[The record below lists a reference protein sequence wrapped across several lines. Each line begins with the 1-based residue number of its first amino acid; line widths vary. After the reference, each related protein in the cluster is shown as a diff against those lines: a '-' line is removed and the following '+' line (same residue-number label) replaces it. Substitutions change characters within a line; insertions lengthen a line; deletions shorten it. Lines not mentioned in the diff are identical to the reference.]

1 MIILR
6 LCLQM
11 MNTKKFYFPLVQ
23 ILVSFNSYMAYL
35 SHLGSDEPTI
45 YYGVWAFAELGLLV
59 LVGLDIWHYMRN
71 PENQIPMEQE
81 TVKKEAA

>member
-1 MIILR
+1 
-6 LCLQM
+6 
-11 MNTKKFYFPLVQ
+11 
-23 ILVSFNSYMAYL
+23 MADRH
-35 SHLGSDEPTI
+35 SVGSDEPTI